1 MMKSASLIY
10 LDNAATS
17 YPKPRCVYDEVGRCI
32 RSYGGNPGR
41 GSHPLA
47 LAAANK
53 IYECREAL
61 AGYFGS
67 DSPERVIFTLNA
79 TYALNFALKG
89 LLRKG
94 DHVLISDMEHNAVLR
109 PLERLAK
116 DGLITYDVFPT
127 MLSSKDERNARN
139 PTRLCARIAARLK
152 PNTRAVVCSHQSNIC
167 SASLPLAEIGAFCHR
182 HHLLFIVDASQ
193 SAGHLPID
201 IKTMNI
207 DALCAPGHKGLY
219 GIQGCGFCLL
229 GKDHEADTLIE
240 GGSGYAS
247 LDAAM
252 PAEWPER
259 GEAGTLPTPAIAG
272 LLSGVKYLSSCDTKE
287 IRTHESTL
295 FDRLNERLHGMAGYS
310 VYLPEHRGSTL
321 MFRRE
326 GLSSEKIGQFLARR
340 GICVR
345 TGYHCTALGH
355 KTLGTPDGGGVR
367 VSFGLFN
374 TPREVDTL
382 CRALRDMEKGFEVQ
396 KDR

>member
-1 MMKSASLIY
+1 MNNMIY

-17 YPKPRCVYDEVGRCI
+17 HPKPRCVYEEAARCI
-32 RSYGGNPGR
+32 RDYCGNPGR
-41 GSHPLA
+41 GSHPMA

-53 IYECREAL
+53 IFECREVL
-61 AGYFGS
+61 ARYFS
-67 DSPERVIFTLNA
+67 ADSPEQVIFTLNA
-79 TYALNFALKG
+79 TYALNFVLKG
-89 LLRKG
+89 LLHKG

-109 PLERLAK
+109 PLHRLAQE
-116 DGLITYDVFPT
+116 GVISYNVFPT
-127 MLSSKDERNARN
+127 MVATEEDRQARN

-167 SASLPLAEIGAFCHR
+167 SASLPLAEIGAFCRR

-201 IKTMNI
+201 VKAMNI

-229 GKDHEADTLIE
+229 RQGLEVNTLIE

-247 LDAAM
+247 LDATM
-252 PAEWPER
+252 PDEWPER
-259 GEAGTLPTPAIAG
+259 GEAGTLPTPSIAG
-272 LLSGVKYLSSCDTKE
+272 LWAGVNTLSRYEATQV
-287 IRTHESTL
+287 IAHEQML
-295 FDRLNERLHGMAGYS
+295 FDRLCERLTDMKGYF

-321 MFRRE
+321 MFHRD
-326 GLSSEKIGQFLARR
+326 GIASDKIGRYLAER

-345 TGYHCTALGH
+345 TGYHCAALGH

-374 TPREVDTL
+374 TPREVDAL
-382 CRALRDMEKGFEVQ
+382 CRALGDMEKTFEMR
-396 KDR
+396 KS